1 MKHVKVHYSTPA
13 VRALLHMLHE
23 CTTHEAC
30 EGALHYARY
39 ARAVAGTPY
48 AADTAGIRELM
59 VKTPSSRPLGSFWRP
74 PRLNRYQVAQEIYT
88 FLYEGEVQVRQAP
101 ESTAKKAVDFNSTV
115 DCRH

>member
-1 MKHVKVHYSTPA
+1 MTSFYGSSCANNGTNALNTPDLKQVHYITSCI
-13 VRALLHMLHE
+13 M
-23 CTTHEAC
+23 
-30 EGALHYARY
+30 
-39 ARAVAGTPY
+39 Y